1 MENLQFSLN
10 ATLPVFFMIFLGWLL
25 RTKNVIDADLPK
37 SLNKLVFNLMLP
49 VLLFR
54 DIATADI
61 SESFSLGFFT
71 FCFVVT
77 ILMFL
82 IVWICSLFFIERSS
96 RGAFC
101 VCCCRGSAAV
111 LGIAFSQNIY
121 GNAGMVPMMIIASV
135 PLYNIA
141 SVILYS
147 VYDSEQKQKSS
158 LKKVILNIITNPLI
172 IGIIAG
178 IPFSVLKVD
187 FPVII
192 DKCINNI
199 AVLATPVGLLM
210 AGAGFSLGVARKKI
224 MLISVSSFVKLVLL
238 PVLFMPL
245 AIVFGF
251 RNQELIAILIMTGSP
266 TTVAAYIMASSMN
279 NDSDLASGV
288 VAVTTLFSAVTVT
301 GAIFILRLFGY
312 I

>member
-1 MENLQFSLN
+1 M
-10 ATLPVFFMIFLGWLL
+10 
-25 RTKNVIDADLPK
+25 
-37 SLNKLVFNLMLP
+37 
-49 VLLFR
+49 
-54 DIATADI
+54 
-61 SESFSLGFFT
+61 
-71 FCFVVT
+71 
-77 ILMFL
+77 
-82 IVWICSLFFIERSS
+82 
-96 RGAFC
+96 
-101 VCCCRGSAAV
+101 